1 MGTSDFTNPYNET
14 NADAA
19 KRLYT
24 SATQKYDLKDYAE
37 AVRLYEQ
44 AWQKDPLLPR
54 LGQGKERYAVS

>member
-1 MGTSDFTNPYNET
+1 MSTSDFTTPYNET

-44 AWQKDPLLPR
+44 A
-54 LGQGKERYAVS
+54 

>member
-1 MGTSDFTNPYNET
+1 MDTSDFTNPYNET

-44 AWQKDPLLPR
+44 A
-54 LGQGKERYAVS
+54 